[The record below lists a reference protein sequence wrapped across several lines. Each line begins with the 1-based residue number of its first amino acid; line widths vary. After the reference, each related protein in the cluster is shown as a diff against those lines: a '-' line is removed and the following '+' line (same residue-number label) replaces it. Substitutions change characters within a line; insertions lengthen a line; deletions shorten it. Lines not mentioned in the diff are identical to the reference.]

1 MSDMVGQHIGKYRVT
16 HQLGRGGMGTVYAAL
31 DETLHREV
39 AVKVLNAGLDDP
51 TVARRFRAEAVTV
64 ARLNHSGIA
73 TIYELLHH
81 DEQWLMVMELVRG
94 ETLEQAMAGHGAL
107 PLPRAAD
114 VAMQML
120 NALAHAHGLG
130 VIHRDLKPANVMLMP
145 GGAVKI
151 MDFGIARVAGGEQ
164 LTTAGFMMGT
174 PAYMAPEQVMGREV
188 DARSDLYA
196 VGLVLFQMVTGELP
210 FKGKTPVQ
218 VAQARINETPVS
230 VGSLRPDLPAWIG
243 QVVDIALAREP
254 EKRFRSA
261 VLFRDSI
268 RRGLDNLPIEPPE
281 PIAEDLAM
289 TAAPGSLRL
298 IKSDSQA
305 PAAAPAPAP
314 TLAEPP
320 AAPSLPQAVSEGA
333 ARSPSRSFSAV
344 AIAGAAVLVAAVA
357 VTAWWM
363 MRPSPGP
370 TSAEISAGPVAEAM
384 ASGPVTDQT
393 GQHSAAAA
401 APPAATAP
409 GVPPVATRGTG
420 PLPAATPS
428 IVAGRATAAPAAVA
442 GSRAGTAPAGTAPA
456 SRGPAVPAPPPA
468 LFRGIRGFVLNGQ
481 RAEEKPAVLSF
492 ADGRVTLFDESGTS
506 PLTSMP
512 YQQITSA
519 AYTRAR
525 NPRWYPTLAGP
536 PIDVDMPG
544 GLFRGDRHWLALQS
558 RDAWMIVRMN
568 DGDRQPITEAVTTF
582 LGLKVDELQR

>member
-1 MSDMVGQHIGKYRVT
+1 MLDMVGQHIGKYRVT
-16 HQLGRGGMGTVYAAL
+16 HQLGRGGMGTVYGAL

-94 ETLEQAMAGHGAL
+94 ETLEQAIAGHGAL

-120 NALAHAHGLG
+120 SALAHAHGLG

-174 PAYMAPEQVMGREV
+174 PAYMAPEQVLGREV

-218 VAQARINETPVS
+218 AAQARLNETPVP
-230 VGSLRPDLPAWIG
+230 VGSIRPELPAWIG
-243 QVVDIALAREP
+243 QVIDIALAREP
-254 EKRFRSA
+254 EKRFQSA
-261 VLFRDSI
+261 LTFRDSI
-268 RRGLDNLPIEPPE
+268 RRGLDHLPIEPPA
-281 PIAEDLAM
+281 PIPEDIAM

-298 IKSDSQA
+298 IKADSLA
-305 PAAAPAPAP
+305 PAAVPAAAPTLTEPSVAPAQV
-314 TLAEPP
+314 P
-320 AAPSLPQAVSEGA
+320 AVGAGADLP
-333 ARSPSRSFSAV
+333 RSRSLSAV
-344 AIAGAAVLVAAVA
+344 AIAGAAVLVASAAVTLWWVMRPSSDPVPAATSAAQVAEASPSGTVTDQIGQQGAVATPSA
-357 VTAWWM
+357 VTA
-363 MRPSPGP
+363 PGA
-370 TSAEISAGPVAEAM
+370 SPVA
-384 ASGPVTDQT
+384 ASGTVPPPAVT
-393 GQHSAAAA
+393 SSPAAGRAA
-401 APPAATAP
+401 APT
-409 GVPPVATRGTG
+409 
-420 PLPAATPS
+420 S
-428 IVAGRATAAPAAVA
+428 TAA
-442 GSRAGTAPAGTAPA
+442 SRAGSAPTGTVPAAP
-456 SRGPAVPAPPPA
+456 VPAPAPA

-481 RAEEKPAVLSF
+481 RAEEKPAVLAF
-492 ADGRVTLFDESGTS
+492 ADGRVTLFDEGGTT

-536 PIDVDMPG
+536 PSDVDMPG
-544 GLFRGDRHWLALQS
+544 GLFRGERHWLALQS
-558 RDAWMIVRMN
+558 RDGWMIVRMN
-568 DGDRQPITEAVTTF
+568 DDDRQPITEAVTTF
-582 LGLKVDELQR
+582 LGLKVDELRR

>member
-73 TIYELLHH
+73 TIYELLRH
-81 DEQWLMVMELVRG
+81 DDQWLMVMELVRG
-94 ETLEQAMAGHGAL
+94 ETLEQAIAAHGAL

-114 VAMQML
+114 VAMQVL

-218 VAQARINETPVS
+218 IAQARLNETPVA

-261 VLFRDSI
+261 LLFRDSI
-268 RRGLDNLPIEPPE
+268 RRGLDHLPIEPPG
-281 PIAEDLAM
+281 PLPEDMAM

-298 IKSDSQA
+298 IKSDSLA
-305 PAAAPAPAP
+305 PSPAREAAP
-314 TLAEPP
+314 TLAEP
-320 AAPSLPQAVSEGA
+320 AVAPSLPRAVPDGA
-333 ARSPSRSFSAV
+333 APSPSRSLSAV
-344 AIAGAAVLVAAVA
+344 AIAGAAVLVAAAA
-357 VTAWWM
+357 VTAWWV

-370 TSAEISAGPVAEAM
+370 TPAEASAGQVAEATT
-384 ASGPVTDQT
+384 SGPVTDQT
-393 GQHSAAAA
+393 GQQGAAAA
-401 APPAATAP
+401 APSAATAP
-409 GVPPVATRGTG
+409 GVSAVVTRGAE
-420 PLPAATPS
+420 PLPAATPPTTP
-428 IVAGRATAAPAAVA
+428 GRAAAPASVA
-442 GSRAGTAPAGTAPA
+442 ASRAGSAATGSAPA
-456 SRGPAVPAPPPA
+456 SRGSAVAAPPA

-568 DGDRQPITEAVTTF
+568 DSDRQPITEAVTTF

>member
-1 MSDMVGQHIGKYRVT
+1 MLDMVGQHIGKYRVT
-16 HQLGRGGMGTVYAAL
+16 HQLGRGGMGTVYGAL

-94 ETLEQAMAGHGAL
+94 ETLEQAIAGHGAL

-120 NALAHAHGLG
+120 SALAHAHGLG

-174 PAYMAPEQVMGREV
+174 PAYMAPEQVLGREV

-218 VAQARINETPVS
+218 AAQARLNETPVP
-230 VGSLRPDLPAWIG
+230 VGSIRPELPAWIG
-243 QVVDIALAREP
+243 QVIDIALAREP
-254 EKRFRSA
+254 EKRFQSA
-261 VLFRDSI
+261 LTFRDSI
-268 RRGLDNLPIEPPE
+268 RRGLDHLPIEPPA
-281 PIAEDLAM
+281 PIPEDIAM

-298 IKSDSQA
+298 IKADSLA
-305 PAAAPAPAP
+305 PAAVPAAAPTLTEPSVAPAQVP
-314 TLAEPP
+314 
-320 AAPSLPQAVSEGA
+320 AVSAGA
-333 ARSPSRSFSAV
+333 DLPRSRSLSAV
-344 AIAGAAVLVAAVA
+344 AIAGAAVLVASAAVTLWWVMRPSSDPVPAATSAAQVAEASPAGTVTDQAGQQVAVAAPSA
-357 VTAWWM
+357 VTA
-363 MRPSPGP
+363 PGA
-370 TSAEISAGPVAEAM
+370 SPVA
-384 ASGPVTDQT
+384 ASGTVPPPAVT
-393 GQHSAAAA
+393 SSPAAGRAA
-401 APPAATAP
+401 APT
-409 GVPPVATRGTG
+409 
-420 PLPAATPS
+420 S
-428 IVAGRATAAPAAVA
+428 TAA
-442 GSRAGTAPAGTAPA
+442 SRAGSAPTGTVPAAP
-456 SRGPAVPAPPPA
+456 VPAPAPA

-481 RAEEKPAVLSF
+481 RAEEKPAVLAF
-492 ADGRVTLFDESGTS
+492 ADGRVTLFDEGGTT

-536 PIDVDMPG
+536 PSDVDMPG
-544 GLFRGDRHWLALQS
+544 GLFRGERHWLALQS
-558 RDAWMIVRMN
+558 RDGWMIVRMN
-568 DGDRQPITEAVTTF
+568 DDDRQPITEAVTTF
-582 LGLKVDELQR
+582 LGLKVDELRR

>member
-16 HQLGRGGMGTVYAAL
+16 HQLGRGGMGTVYGAL

-81 DEQWLMVMELVRG
+81 DDQWLMVMELVRG
-94 ETLEQAMAGHGAL
+94 ETLEQAIAGHGAL

-114 VAMQML
+114 VAMQVL

-174 PAYMAPEQVMGREV
+174 PAYMAPEQVLGREV

-196 VGLVLFQMVTGELP
+196 VGLVLFQMVTGEMP

-218 VAQARINETPVS
+218 IAQARLNETPVP
-230 VGSLRPDLPAWIG
+230 VASLRPDLPAWIG
-243 QVVDIALAREP
+243 QVIDIALAREP

-261 VLFRDSI
+261 LLFRDSI
-268 RRGLDNLPIEPPE
+268 RRGLEHLPIEVPE
-281 PIAEDLAM
+281 PMPEDLAM

-298 IKSDSQA
+298 VKSESLTPA
-305 PAAAPAPAP
+305 GVPAVAPTLAGPAAAPSLTEAVGHG
-314 TLAEPP
+314 
-320 AAPSLPQAVSEGA
+320 AAPSQ
-333 ARSPSRSFSAV
+333 SRPLSAV
-344 AIAGAAVLVAAVA
+344 AIAGAAVLVAAA
-357 VTAWWM
+357 SVTAWWLT
-363 MRPSPGP
+363 RPSDLPA
-370 TSAEISAGPVAEAM
+370 TAEISTGQVAEASP
-384 ASGPVTDQT
+384 SGPVTDQM
-393 GQHSAAAA
+393 GQQA
-401 APPAATAP
+401 APSPAATTPDRSAE
-409 GVPPVATRGTG
+409 ATRGTA
-420 PLPAATPS
+420 PPPAPTPSTAAATAS
-428 IVAGRATAAPAAVA
+428 AAPSTSIATP
-442 GSRAGTAPAGTAPA
+442 RAGAAARGTGPA

-506 PLTSMP
+506 PLTSLP
-512 YQQITSA
+512 YQEITSA

-536 PIDVDMPG
+536 PSDVDMPR
-544 GLFRGDRHWLALQS
+544 GLFRGDRHWLTLQS
-558 RDAWMIVRMN
+558 RDSWMIVRMN
-568 DGDRQPITEAVTTF
+568 DSDRQPITEAVTTF
-582 LGLKVDELQR
+582 LGLKVDELRR